1 MIVKRLF
8 TALLLTGLATI
19 TAFVMA
25 VLQTI
30 AMANGGPAW

>member
-1 MIVKRLF
+1 MIKKLV
-8 TALLLTGLATI
+8 TAFFLTGLATV